1 MSGAASQTIS
11 SSRFRGWT
19 LPFRSARSSR
29 SLNSV
34 GVRSTSRPST
44 VTRCAVLS
52 MRNGPT
58 CLTSSDSSAR
68 FYAAKNGRYP
78 QHKLL
83 RAEWLRQIV
92 VRAHRQAFYAI
103 ALLAASRQHEDGD
116 AGSGGIAA
124 QLFHDLETGKSG
136 QHQVEHDDR
145 RLVAAGHGESLS
157 SARRRRNGK
166 P

>member
-1 MSGAASQTIS
+1 MG
-11 SSRFRGWT
+11 
-19 LPFRSARSSR
+19 SAFDAQ
-29 SLNSV
+29 
-34 GVRSTSRPST
+34 RPDLLD
-44 VTRCAVLS
+44 VFGFFA
-52 MRNGPT
+52 
-58 CLTSSDSSAR
+58 AR
-68 FYAAKNGRYP
+68 FHPPENGRYP
-78 QHKLL
+78 QYKLL

-92 VRAHRQAFYAI
+92 VCTHRQAFYAI
-103 ALLAASRQHEDGD
+103 ALLAASGQHEDSD

-145 RLVAAGHGESLS
+145 RLVAAGHGESFS